1 MAEEEKKEEKQ
12 EAKTVGRKA
21 YEWLKELGVPAVL
34 AAGLV
39 ALVYGVLVW
48 LGVVTLSGCTA
59 DYSQM
64 ADGSLQY
71 HGTIVLPSK

>member
-1 MAEEEKKEEKQ
+1 MAEEQKQ
-12 EAKTVGRKA
+12 DTKGLGRKA
-21 YEWLKELGVPAVL
+21 YEWLKELGVPAIL
-34 AAGLV
+34 AAGIV
-39 ALVYGVLVW
+39 ALLYGLLVY
-48 LGVVTLSGCTA
+48 LGVISLSGCTA

>member
-1 MAEEEKKEEKQ
+1 MAEEQKEQ
-12 EAKTVGRKA
+12 ETKALGRKA
-21 YEWLKELGVPAVL
+21 YEWLKELGVPAIL
-34 AAGLV
+34 AAGIV
-39 ALVYGVLVW
+39 ALLYGLLVY
-48 LGVVTLSGCTA
+48 LGVISLSGCTA